1 MWCCLIL
8 QTLPTQT
15 LAQYLSHGLAARAG
29 CHLNI
34 ASPLSQSS
42 RSRELEIGSFGNP
55 HASNDPLIR
64 KYSEEQAIQYRALRI
79 SDDPIL
85 RDYYWQNPIKAG
97 ESAMKTGRVIS
108 CKRAASGNDIKVYV
122 VPQRSSQNIS
132 IGPCV
137 LSIPVNLVK
146 LAHRQHIHVQCI
158 VTETPDIDRYAQ
170 KSDHTE
176 DGSRLV
182 VRISGTDARG
192 KEFDAFLQSSRM
204 KAIARANSIYDLLV
218 GRSHAESRGLPRRC
232 YYTRAKGRGKDGG
245 RVTIYTT

>member
-85 RDYYWQNPIKAG
+85 RDYYWQNAIKAG
-97 ESAMKTGRVIS
+97 ESAMKTGRAIS
-108 CKRAASGNDIKVYV
+108 CKRAASGKRHKGICCASAQLTKHIY
-122 VPQRSSQNIS
+122 RSVCFEYSS
-132 IGPCV
+132 KPCEASASTTCSCAV
-137 LSIPVNLVK
+137 
-146 LAHRQHIHVQCI
+146 HRH
-158 VTETPDIDRYAQ
+158 RNAGY
-170 KSDHTE
+170 
-176 DGSRLV
+176 
-182 VRISGTDARG
+182 
-192 KEFDAFLQSSRM
+192 
-204 KAIARANSIYDLLV
+204 
-218 GRSHAESRGLPRRC
+218 
-232 YYTRAKGRGKDGG
+232 
-245 RVTIYTT
+245 